1 MRKSV
6 REDQYYYCMVHFVR
20 DYGTVATIRLICT
33 KLGTRKDFLKM
44 AALACEGAMSHFF
57 FLNATLCFMS
67 CSNTRLSKMQRVS
80 LLKMWYM

>member
-57 FLNATLCFMS
+57 FLTLHCVS
-67 CSNTRLSKMQRVS
+67 CHAVIPVFRKC
-80 LLKMWYM
+80 KE